1 MARLKVIAENNN
13 FKTVATNTFTGKLID
28 AKTRAQLNKILAE
41 NPNFVAD
48 LKKLREDLKEQ
59 LAYTR
64 ETVDADYDRK
74 WDRKTIQAIHDNFLG
89 YYEERMGNVLDQWS
103 RLLDRYNVT
112 TIERTSMSL
121 EDSLESVSS
130 AFKKAGE
137 DWNSGLSET
146 YKILQLNDSNFKKN

>member
-1 MARLKVIAENNN
+1 
-13 FKTVATNTFTGKLID
+13 
-28 AKTRAQLNKILAE
+28 
-41 NPNFVAD
+41 
-48 LKKLREDLKEQ
+48 
-59 LAYTR
+59 
-64 ETVDADYDRK
+64 
-74 WDRKTIQAIHDNFLG
+74 
-89 YYEERMGNVLDQWS
+89 MGNVLDQWS